1 MTLTE
6 LVLGMTP
13 DERRGAL
20 LALDHCSRPMTA
32 REIERAL
39 REAGHSKSWAIAS
52 AGVLK
57 KLNVITI
64 QGGIK

>member
-1 MTLTE
+1 MSLIE
-6 LVLGMTP
+6 LVQGMTP

-39 REAGHSKSWAIAS
+39 REQGHSRA
-52 AGVLK
+52 
-57 KLNVITI
+57 
-64 QGGIK
+64 